1 MAEPKLP
8 VTTIDHEK
16 GEGLDNFI
24 EVKGLSVSF
33 DVKGGLLL
41 RTIGSVNAVNNISFS
56 IKKGEI
62 LGVVGESG
70 CGKSTL
76 ARLILRLIEPTRGSV
91 VFNGENI
98 LEMSKKELKKQR
110 GHMQMVF
117 QDPFSVMDPRYTIF
131 RSLSEPFEIW
141 KIKHSKEERHQ
152 KVNELLEMVDLSPQH
167 GHSYPHQL
175 SGGQKQRADIAR
187 ALALEPEFLILDEPT
202 AALDVSV
209 QAQVINLL
217 EELRERLNLT
227 YLFIS
232 HDLSL
237 VSYFCDRV
245 IVMYLGNIMEII
257 SANMI
262 GKRPYHP
269 YTKALTDNIFSTT
282 PNKGIPIKVLESE
295 VPSPFNLPPGC
306 VFASRCNQVKPICL
320 EQAPNLQDTA
330 DGGQVACHF
339 QLA

>member
-1 MAEPKLP
+1 
-8 VTTIDHEK
+8 
-16 GEGLDNFI
+16 
-24 EVKGLSVSF
+24 
-33 DVKGGLLL
+33 
-41 RTIGSVNAVNNISFS
+41 
-56 IKKGEI
+56 
-62 LGVVGESG
+62 
-70 CGKSTL
+70 
-76 ARLILRLIEPTRGSV
+76 
-91 VFNGENI
+91 
-98 LEMSKKELKKQR
+98 
-110 GHMQMVF
+110 MQMVF

-131 RSLSEPFEIW
+131 RSLSEPFQIW
-141 KIKHSKEERHQ
+141 KIKHSKEERLQ
-152 KVNELLEMVDLSPQH
+152 KINELLEMVNLSPQH

-257 SANMI
+257 SADMI

-282 PNKGIPIKVLESE
+282 PNKGTPIKVLEGE
-295 VPSPFNLPPGC
+295 VPSPYNLPPGC

-320 EQAPNLQDTA
+320 EQAPSLQDTT
-330 DGGQVACHF
+330 DGGKVACHF

>member
-1 MAEPKLP
+1 MP

-24 EVKGLSVSF
+24 EVKDLSVSF

-41 RTIGSVNAVNNISFS
+41 WTIGTVNAVNNISFS

-76 ARLILRLIEPTRGSV
+76 ARLILRLVEPTSGSV
-91 VFNGENI
+91 VFNGKNI

-110 GHMQMVF
+110 RHMQMVF

-152 KVNELLEMVDLSPQH
+152 KVNELLEMVNLSPQY

-187 ALALEPEFLILDEPT
+187 ALALEPELLILDEPT

-245 IVMYLGNIMEII
+245 IVMYLGNIMETI
-257 SANMI
+257 SADMI

-282 PNKGIPIKVLESE
+282 PNKGTPIKVLEGE
-295 VPSPFNLPPGC
+295 VPSPYNLPPGC

-320 EQAPNLQDTA
+320 EQVPSLQDTT
-330 DGGQVACHF
+330 DGGKVACHF